1 MKIVEAV
8 RAIAQA
14 KSAKPG
20 QIALAWLL
28 AQGPDIV
35 PIPGTKRRSYLEE
48 NVAAADLHLSASD
61 LERLEAVAPRQEGGI
76 RRPCCP
82 FLTGNRWRERDAFHS
97 VTVDCEKL
105 WQIEQP

>member
-14 KSAKPG
+14 KSAQPG

-48 NVAAADLHLSASD
+48 NVAATGLHLSQPD
-61 LERLEAVAPRQEGGI
+61 LERLDAVAPRGAASGGRYQEAMLSLLD
-76 RRPCCP
+76 R
-82 FLTGNRWRERDAFHS
+82 
-97 VTVDCEKL
+97 
-105 WQIEQP
+105 

>member
-8 RAIAQA
+8 RAVAGA
-14 KSAKPG
+14 KGAAPG

-48 NVAAADLHLSASD
+48 NMGALAVKLSQEE
-61 LERLEAVAPRQEGGI
+61 LERLNAAAPRGL
-76 RRPCCP
+76 RRASATP
-82 FLTGNRWRERDAFHS
+82 R
-97 VTVDCEKL
+97 V
-105 WQIEQP
+105 